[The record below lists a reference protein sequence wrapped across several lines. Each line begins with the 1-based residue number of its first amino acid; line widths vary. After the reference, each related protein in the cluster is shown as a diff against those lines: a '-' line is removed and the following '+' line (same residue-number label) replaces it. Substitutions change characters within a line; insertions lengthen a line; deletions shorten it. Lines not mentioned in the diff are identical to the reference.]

1 MRVLLT
7 ALFTSVLFFMGKA
20 QEKIWVQ
27 GTIVSAKDGRELV
40 GASIRNKTLH
50 TQAASSL
57 QGKFAIQ
64 VGNHK
69 DSLMISCVGF
79 VDRTVAAEFFEKHK
93 VLALNAKE
101 IYLEEA
107 IVSTGYQTLK
117 ANEVT
122 GAIDVVDNKMLSQQV
137 GTNILDRLNN
147 MTTVIRFDNQPI
159 QNADLQKLNI
169 SVRGLSTINGN
180 LDPLIVLDGFIYEG
194 DISNIDPNNI
204 ESVSILK
211 DAAASAIWGARAGN
225 GVIVMTSKKGAFSKE
240 QKTKVTLSNTIIL
253 KENSDLNKIYQPQNA
268 DFIAVEKYLF
278 EKGYYDSELL
288 YQPYL
293 AQSPVIDLLDR
304 RKRNL
309 ISPAD
314 SARGIAKLMGQN
326 GRQNYMDAFYNVPF
340 VNQHALNISGGGTR
354 NSYGFGIG
362 YTGNKS
368 ELDAFDRKINIQLSN
383 SFRPTEN
390 IQLDLH
396 VLYTNQDSRN
406 GKPAFSSLSYGSM
419 QAPYLQFLN
428 ENGTEIPFEKEYRAS
443 YLKENYTSGYLPW
456 DYYPLSEYKYAK
468 DRRQNNEWFS
478 SLNLKY
484 KVLPYLHLNVG
495 GQIQQQRTENNELN
509 TLESYE
515 ARKWINEFTIIGT
528 GTTATKYNIPLGGIK
543 RYSAAEGRSYTLRG
557 QIDFNKSIGRH
568 LLVGILG
575 GEVREN
581 RSNTNSYTAYGY
593 NELPMSS
600 TSVDFVTRFP
610 TLPDDGMRRIPGAP
624 QFFKNVNRFV
634 SLYTNISDRFMD
646 RYGLSMS
653 LRKDGANIFGA
664 STNDKWSPLWSIG
677 GSWDIHKEAFF
688 NLSLFDYLKLR
699 TTYGTSGNVDLRRSP
714 DPIAYIGSATYTSY
728 PVYQISTLNDP
739 LLKWERVV
747 TTNFGLDFSVRK
759 GRLSGRIDYYIKK
772 GKDLYGLSEYD
783 YTAWGL
789 QGTVVKNLAGMRGQ
803 GFDIDLNS
811 KNISGKVNWD
821 TRMILS
827 LNRNK
832 TTQYYNLQNSVTSF
846 LSSGNTITPIVGK
859 PLNALAAYKWMGLN
873 EFGEG
878 QGLLDGQLSTN
889 YTAIRNQANASPEGN
904 ESIVYFGS
912 SKPQVFGNII
922 NTLAWKS
929 LIFSFNVSFKG
940 DYYVRRPV
948 TSYFSLFANGTAYPD
963 FDQRWQQPGD
973 EKHTQ
978 VPGMKYPIKSMSDAF
993 YQYADIN
1000 VYKGDHLRLEYISL
1014 TWQGKYTVGNRAFN
1028 MGLSANAANLGV
1040 LWRANKIGIDPE
1052 FPYRLS
1058 PPKTFSIGLKIDY

>member
-1 MRVLLT
+1 MKVLLT

-40 GASIRNKTLH
+40 GASIRNKTSH
-50 TQAASSL
+50 NQAASSL
-57 QGKFAIQ
+57 KGKFAIQ
-64 VGNHK
+64 VGDK
-69 DSLMISCVGF
+69 GDSLMISCVGF
-79 VDRTVAAEFFEKHK
+79 VNRTVAAGFFEKHK
-93 VLALNAKE
+93 ILALNANE

-147 MTTVIRFDNQPI
+147 MTTAIRFDNQPI

-240 QKTKVTLSNTIIL
+240 QNTKITLSNTVIL
-253 KENSDLNKIYQPQNA
+253 KENSDLNKIYQLQNA

-309 ISPAD
+309 FSPAD
-314 SARGIAKLMGQN
+314 SASGIAKLMGQN

-383 SFRPTEN
+383 SFRPTDN
-390 IQLDLH
+390 LQLDLQ
-396 VLYTNQDSRN
+396 VLYTNQDSRK
-406 GKPAFSSLSYGSM
+406 GKPEFSSLSYGSM
-419 QAPYLQFLN
+419 KVPYLQFLN
-428 ENGTEIPFEKEYRAS
+428 EDGTEIPFEKEYRGS

-456 DYYPLSEYKYAK
+456 DYNPLSEYKYVK
-468 DRRQNNEWFS
+468 DRRQTNEWFS

-528 GTTATKYNIPLGGIK
+528 
-543 RYSAAEGRSYTLRG
+543 
-557 QIDFNKSIGRH
+557 
-568 LLVGILG
+568 
-575 GEVREN
+575 
-581 RSNTNSYTAYGY
+581 
-593 NELPMSS
+593 
-600 TSVDFVTRFP
+600 
-610 TLPDDGMRRIPGAP
+610 
-624 QFFKNVNRFV
+624 
-634 SLYTNISDRFMD
+634 
-646 RYGLSMS
+646 
-653 LRKDGANIFGA
+653 
-664 STNDKWSPLWSIG
+664 
-677 GSWDIHKEAFF
+677 
-688 NLSLFDYLKLR
+688 
-699 TTYGTSGNVDLRRSP
+699 
-714 DPIAYIGSATYTSY
+714 
-728 PVYQISTLNDP
+728 
-739 LLKWERVV
+739 
-747 TTNFGLDFSVRK
+747 
-759 GRLSGRIDYYIKK
+759 
-772 GKDLYGLSEYD
+772 
-783 YTAWGL
+783 
-789 QGTVVKNLAGMRGQ
+789 
-803 GFDIDLNS
+803 
-811 KNISGKVNWD
+811 
-821 TRMILS
+821 
-827 LNRNK
+827 
-832 TTQYYNLQNSVTSF
+832 
-846 LSSGNTITPIVGK
+846 
-859 PLNALAAYKWMGLN
+859 
-873 EFGEG
+873 
-878 QGLLDGQLSTN
+878 
-889 YTAIRNQANASPEGN
+889 
-904 ESIVYFGS
+904 
-912 SKPQVFGNII
+912 
-922 NTLAWKS
+922 
-929 LIFSFNVSFKG
+929 
-940 DYYVRRPV
+940 
-948 TSYFSLFANGTAYPD
+948 
-963 FDQRWQQPGD
+963 
-973 EKHTQ
+973 
-978 VPGMKYPIKSMSDAF
+978 
-993 YQYADIN
+993 
-1000 VYKGDHLRLEYISL
+1000 
-1014 TWQGKYTVGNRAFN
+1014 
-1028 MGLSANAANLGV
+1028 
-1040 LWRANKIGIDPE
+1040 
-1052 FPYRLS
+1052 
-1058 PPKTFSIGLKIDY
+1058 